1 MQGAENMVVQ
11 PVVASVF
18 KELGFEDE
26 LLDSTRLRE
35 DLEMDSTALVQLA
48 MALEK
53 RLAITIDIGNFQ
65 ALGTFGELIEFLDSA
80 TPSAVRI

>member
-1 MQGAENMVVQ
+1 MQGAEDMVVQ
-11 PVVASVF
+11 PVVTSVLR
-18 KELGFEDE
+18 ELGFEDD

-53 RLAITIDIGNFQ
+53 RLAISIDIGNFQ
-65 ALGTFGELIEFLDSA
+65 ALGTFGELIEFIDLT
-80 TPSAVRI
+80 TPSAVGS